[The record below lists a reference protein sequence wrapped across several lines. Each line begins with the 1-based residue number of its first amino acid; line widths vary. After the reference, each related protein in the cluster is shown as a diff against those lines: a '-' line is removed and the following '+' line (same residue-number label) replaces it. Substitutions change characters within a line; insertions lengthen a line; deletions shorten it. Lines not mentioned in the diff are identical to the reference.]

1 MLGTRDPKIKEP
13 AKRAT
18 ETSTIHGSQR
28 AMLPLKDCPDVSSIT
43 ITAPGFDALT
53 VDEQIDY
60 LQSLWNRIAAK
71 PEQVP
76 VPDWH
81 REILAQRLATLRG
94 STDEGKTWDQFDREL
109 TAELQSKP
117 NGSNCPPVIL

>member
-1 MLGTRDPKIKEP
+1 M
-13 AKRAT
+13 
-18 ETSTIHGSQR
+18 SQ
-28 AMLPLKDCPDVSSIT
+28 ALLLPP
-43 ITAPGFDALT
+43 PGFDALT

-60 LQSLWNRIAAK
+60 LQSLWDRIAAQ

-81 REILAQRLATLRG
+81 RAILAQRLATLT
-94 STDEGKTWDQFDREL
+94 SSPDEGKTWDQFDREL

-117 NGSNCPPVIL
+117 GVIR